1 METAYLPSSA
11 EPLPFW
17 AAGRTRCLAM
27 SFRRYGDI
35 MGAVVAYRSAAA
47 DVFLYGGDEAAVAER
62 LEGFDPRMAQQLAV
76 VPWLRVTGQ
85 RTDD

>member
-1 METAYLPSSA
+1 
-11 EPLPFW
+11 
-17 AAGRTRCLAM
+17 M